1 MTDID
6 TTLNSDNSQ
15 KKEIQ
20 INVRPTLFIGVG
32 GTGMEV
38 LMRVRRK
45 ILNNLWGSSQQQVR
59 IDSLAEFPIAQFIQL
74 DLDSG
79 ALIDSSR
86 SQSEDL
92 QFDQVKFS
100 EEDKIIE
107 SFDMEKY
114 SRDEDSLEKYP
125 HIKEWLPLRKSCKTL
140 RNVWYMSACN
150 GILTGHEAKQP

>member
-59 IDSLAEFPIAQFIQL
+59 IDS
-74 DLDSG
+74 
-79 ALIDSSR
+79 
-86 SQSEDL
+86 
-92 QFDQVKFS
+92 
-100 EEDKIIE
+100 
-107 SFDMEKY
+107 
-114 SRDEDSLEKYP
+114 
-125 HIKEWLPLRKSCKTL
+125 
-140 RNVWYMSACN
+140 
-150 GILTGHEAKQP
+150 